1 MNDVTVPGTP
11 GRRSPFVPLLLLVG
25 YLLLAPWKVFFLG
38 PVALMLLLSRPR
50 TWREWLWI
58 GVTALAVVSL
68 WRVPG
73 TLADQL
79 VRSAGL
85 FFTGAFVVASLTGVR
100 SAFGRSAV
108 AAAAAAAATI
118 GWSAAFG
125 IRWDDL
131 RAAVVTTLWTGWRLV
146 FPELPELPPEGAGIA
161 AGATG
166 ELAAQLAVATRA
178 MGDFFPALLVLTA
191 LAGGA
196 LAAAWYHRIASA
208 PVGPE
213 PGWFRTFRFNDH
225 VIWLLVLALAAAMT
239 APAGPLAVI
248 GQNLLVA
255 VGGLYAARGLAV
267 VRWITATLPLI
278 YTLLLLVMVP
288 FLLPLAVAFA
298 VIGVADTWLDLR
310 RRWPLPSG
318 ET

>member
-1 MNDVTVPGTP
+1 MTVPGIP
-11 GRRSPFVPLLLLVG
+11 GRRSPFVPPLLLVG

-38 PVALMLLLSRPR
+38 PVALLLLLSRPR
-50 TWREWLWI
+50 TWREWFWI
-58 GVTALAVVSL
+58 GVTALAAVSL

-85 FFTGAFVVASLTGVR
+85 FFAGAFVVASLTGIR
-100 SAFGRSAV
+100 SAFGRAV
-108 AAAAAAAATI
+108 VAVTAAAVATI
-118 GWSAAFG
+118 GWSVAFG
-125 IRWDDL
+125 IRWLDL

-146 FPELPELPPEGAGIA
+146 FPEMPEMPPEGAGIA
-161 AGATG
+161 GGASG
-166 ELAAQLAVATRA
+166 ELAAQLAAATRA

-196 LAAAWYHRIASA
+196 LAATWYHRIASS
-208 PVGPE
+208 PVGPA
-213 PGWFRTFRFNDH
+213 PAWFRTFRFNDH
-225 VIWLLVLALAAAMT
+225 VIWLLVLALVAAMA
-239 APAGPLAVI
+239 APEGPLAVI

-255 VGGLYAARGLAV
+255 VGGVYAARGLAV
-267 VRWITATLPLI
+267 VRWITAALPPI
-278 YTLLLLVMVP
+278 YTVLLFVMVP
-288 FLLPLAVAFA
+288 FLLPLAVACA

-318 ET
+318 EM